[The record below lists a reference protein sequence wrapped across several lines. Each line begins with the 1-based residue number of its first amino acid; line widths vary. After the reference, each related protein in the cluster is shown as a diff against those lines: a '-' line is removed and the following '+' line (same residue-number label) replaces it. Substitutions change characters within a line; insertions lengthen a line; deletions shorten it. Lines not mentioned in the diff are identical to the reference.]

1 MPLSDQQIAGR
12 AECLVTT
19 SEVPDLMGEGRR
31 SYFELWHEKAGL
43 LTRDVAE
50 TGPMFWGNKLE
61 RDIAEGVAE
70 LHGWKIQKVHRHLS
84 LTWLNIAADMKELQA
99 LDEVSPLRPDSAR
112 VTTAPARAA
121 YPLGASLDYEIAGS
135 SIRKGLLPRAYHAD
149 GFYDLAQRI
158 GWAPLEI
165 KAVGRYASR
174 SWENGQPPLPVLLQV
189 QAQLACAGA
198 PLAVVAGLRSV
209 TGPEDVAEVPR
220 HEGTIKLIFRA
231 VLELELSLA
240 RGEAPAPDLD
250 RSGDIE
256 AVIALHKAVTPGKV
270 LDLRQDPKVEQILG
284 DYRSIAE
291 VKGCAEKE
299 AKRLWAE
306 LLHHLGPDADFD
318 ELIANESKASRWTVA
333 EKEVAAHIK
342 KSYASY
348 GVYRRKG

>member
-1 MPLSDQQIAGR
+1 MPLSERQVAGR
-12 AECLVTT
+12 AECLVTA

-43 LTRDVAE
+43 LARDGAE
-50 TGPMFWGNKLE
+50 TDAMAWGNALE
-61 RDIAEGVAE
+61 GPIARQVAKSRS
-70 LHGWKIQKVHRHLS
+70 WKIRKVERHLS
-84 LTWLNIAADMKELQA
+84 LRWHEVLAELGARFNQEDADLGAGSAPRQA
-99 LDEVSPLRPDSAR
+99 
-112 VTTAPARAA
+112 
-121 YPLGASLDYEIAGS
+121 LGASLDYEIAGGS
-135 SIRKGLLPRAYHAD
+135 LREGLLPRAYHAD
-149 GFYDLAQRI
+149 GFYDLAQRV

-165 KAVGRYASR
+165 KAVGRYAGR
-174 SWENGQPPLPVLLQV
+174 AWENGQPPLPVLLQV

-220 HEGTIKLIFRA
+220 HEGTIELIFRA
-231 VLELELSLA
+231 VLDLELTLA

-306 LLHHLGPDADFD
+306 LLHHLGPDADFTNI
-318 ELIANESKASRWTVA
+318 IANESKVTRWEVPET
-333 EKEVAAHIK
+333 EVAAHTK